1 MKHRDRQPPE
11 ETLSAGRVEYLEQAR
26 QRQRRRRIRRTAAM
40 ALLLTAIVAFA
51 TGLVGTSV
59 AKAKDLVDSISI
71 ALRPEAGWPQ
81 NTGIAELSQ
90 LEPLSG
96 CFVELGGDV
105 CVVYSSTG
113 SRLNFIQSG
122 YARPALAAGRTRF
135 VLYNRS
141 GNELRVESR
150 TQNLYTK
157 TTKDGLYLCAVAP
170 DGKVATVTGEVR
182 NVAELIVYS
191 PAMAQQLSWGLTSAE
206 GIPLRMEFAPD
217 SRRLAVAAVTSRAG
231 QIVSNLYLL
240 PLTQGDPQLL
250 ASQQGLVQWMG
261 WMTGDTLCVVYSHS
275 IVLYDTKGAERARY
289 DFPGQEVAAVSQDTG
304 GLALLLSSGQ
314 LSVAVM
320 LDRGLGVQYSGPV
333 PASVGVLRAGQN
345 FYLLT
350 DSGVECFSL
359 AGERLWGQQTA
370 SRPQGLLP
378 AKEGVLLFSG
388 NTVQQLTAPPPEEN
402 T

>member
-1 MKHRDRQPPE
+1 MKHRDRRPSE

-26 QRQRRRRIRRTAAM
+26 QRQRRRRIRRTAALV
-40 ALLLTAIVAFA
+40 LLLTAVVAFA

-59 AKAKDLVDSISI
+59 AKVKDLVDSVSI

-96 CFVELGGDV
+96 CFAELGGDV
-105 CVVYSSTG
+105 CVVYSNTG

-157 TTKDGLYLCAVAP
+157 TTENGLYLCAVAP

-182 NVAELIVYS
+182 NVAELVVYS
-191 PAMAQQLSWGLTSAE
+191 PTMVQQLSWGLTSAE

-231 QIVSNLYLL
+231 QMVSNLYLL
-240 PLTQGDPQLL
+240 PLNQGDPQLL
-250 ASQQGLVQWMG
+250 ASQQDLIQWMG
-261 WMTGDTLCVVYSHS
+261 WLSGDTLCVVYSHS
-275 IVLYDTKGAERARY
+275 VVLYDTKGAERGRY
-289 DFPGQEVAAVSQDTG
+289 DFSGQELTAVSQDAG
-304 GLALLLSSGQ
+304 GLGLLLSSGQ

-320 LDRGLGVQYSGPV
+320 LDRSLGVQYSGPV
-333 PASVGVLRAGQN
+333 PAAAGILRAGES

-350 DSGVECFSL
+350 DNGVECWSL
-359 AGERLWGQQTA
+359 AGERLWGQQTPN
-370 SRPQGLLP
+370 RPQGLL
-378 AKEGVLLFSG
+378 AVKEGVLLFSG
-388 NTVQQLTAPPPEEN
+388 NSVQLLTPPQPEEN